1 MLDLTPEIFS
11 KEVEDVAASMEEG
24 FIEAILYKCDE
35 HQIEPEFASSL
46 LSKSI
51 IDKLHNEGIDM
62 NLLPK
67 TAQLP
72 V

>member
-1 MLDLTPEIFS
+1 MLDLTPENFS
-11 KEVEDVAASMEEG
+11 KEVQDTADTMGEG
-24 FIEAILYKCDE
+24 FIDAILHKCE
-35 HQIEPEFASSL
+35 EYHIEPEFASSL

>member
-11 KEVEDVAASMEEG
+11 KEVQDAADTMGEG
-24 FIEAILYKCDE
+24 FIEAILHKCE
-35 HQIEPEFASSL
+35 EYQIEPEFASSL

-51 IDKLHNEGIDM
+51 IDKLHNEGIDL

-72 V
+72 I